1 MRSPRLGAA
10 RCGGVRPRS
19 AHEHRPTAPSSDLWH
34 CPADALHVK
43 RDGGPICLGY
53 IDVDNF
59 KRVNDLFGHSGGDL
73 EPGRTHRTLTK
84 AE

>member
-1 MRSPRLGAA
+1 MAAFGHGLPTSIVLRL
-10 RCGGVRPRS
+10 PP
-19 AHEHRPTAPSSDLWH
+19 PTLWH

>member
-1 MRSPRLGAA
+1 
-10 RCGGVRPRS
+10 
-19 AHEHRPTAPSSDLWH
+19 
-34 CPADALHVK
+34 
-43 RDGGPICLGY
+43 
-53 IDVDNF
+53 VDNF

>member
-1 MRSPRLGAA
+1 MAAFGHGLPTSIVLRL
-10 RCGGVRPRS
+10 PP
-19 AHEHRPTAPSSDLWH
+19 PTLWH

-43 RDGGPICLGY
+43 SDGGPICLGY